1 MPASRYSI
9 IPVGSNLPAVST
21 PDSKPATAGVTIG
34 YFGFVNPAKGVDTL
48 LDAFALAHQQRPELR
63 LTLICALRPHDPY
76 HQMLLRK
83 LEDEALRGAVTLTG
97 ELDDD
102 EAARTLA
109 RCHVVV
115 LPFRDGVSLRRT
127 TLMAAL
133 ALGCPVISTRAAV
146 PPAALHDGRTIV
158 LVPPADAMALARAM
172 VELAD
177 DPDRRRSLG
186 EQARA
191 AAGVFTWPA
200 IAAQTEDLYRQVL
213 SLSRMDM
220 P

>member
-1 MPASRYSI
+1 
-9 IPVGSNLPAVST
+9 
-21 PDSKPATAGVTIG
+21 
-34 YFGFVNPAKGVDTL
+34 VNPAKGVDTL
-48 LDAFALAHQQRPELR
+48 LDAFAMARQQRPDLR

-76 HQMLLRK
+76 HQLLLRK
-83 LEDEALRGAVTLTG
+83 LEDKALRDAVTLTG

-109 RCHVVV
+109 ACTLIV

-133 ALGCPVISTRAAV
+133 ALGRPVISTCAAV
-146 PPAALHDGRTIV
+146 LPAALHDGRTIV

-177 DPDRRRSLG
+177 DPDRRRTLG

-191 AAGVFTWPA
+191 AAGAFTWQA
-200 IAAQTEDLYRQVL
+200 IAAQTEDLYRRVL
-213 SLSRMDM
+213 S
-220 P
+220 